1 MRQALCLQG
10 SSFRKEGEGWLLK
23 FLLQGQA
30 STRGCHDS
38 HAIYVQHKEPSCGA
52 RGVSWGL
59 IFSLHC
65 PHQCIYAPC
74 WLLPEGDAQR
84 YSTSS
89 NSASETRCPSW
100 TICGSSAYD
109 QGASQVKCDTSQKL
123 AILSFIV
130 YYFIFEETSPC
141 LKA

>member
-1 MRQALCLQG
+1 MA
-10 SSFRKEGEGWLLK
+10 
-23 FLLQGQA
+23 A

-38 HAIYVQHKEPSCGA
+38 HAIYVQHKEPGCAA
-52 RGVSWGL
+52 RGVSPGTETQPTL
-59 IFSLHC
+59 PSPMAFMPLG
-65 PHQCIYAPC
+65 

-84 YSTSS
+84 SSTSS

-123 AILSFIV
+123 TILSFIV
-130 YYFIFEETSPC
+130 YCSYSRRQVHASKLSCHGNVKFLTKYLDIHILS
-141 LKA
+141 